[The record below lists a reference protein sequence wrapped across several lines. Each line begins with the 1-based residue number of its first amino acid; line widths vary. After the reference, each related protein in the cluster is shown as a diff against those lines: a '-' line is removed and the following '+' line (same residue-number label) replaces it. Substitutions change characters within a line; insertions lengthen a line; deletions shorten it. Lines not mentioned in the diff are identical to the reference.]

1 MFYRYVHFCG
11 SLWWVVASYSSVAR
25 AERDEQC
32 RTGPSKGFDLMAKN
46 LDLKVKT
53 PFQKK
58 QKKEKKTEEKVDE
71 EAEETLTQKEELQ
84 ES

>member
-1 MFYRYVHFCG
+1 M
-11 SLWWVVASYSSVAR
+11 ASYSSVAR

-46 LDLKVKT
+46 PDLEGQNPIPKEA
-53 PFQKK
+53 KK
-58 QKKEKKTEEKVDE
+58 DKKTEEKVDE

>member
-1 MFYRYVHFCG
+1 MFTF
-11 SLWWVVASYSSVAR
+11 A
-25 AERDEQC
+25 
-32 RTGPSKGFDLMAKN
+32 GPSGESWHLTQVWLELNATNSAEQDHPKDLIWWPRI
-46 LDLKVKT
+46 LIWKVKT

>member
-1 MFYRYVHFCG
+1 
-11 SLWWVVASYSSVAR
+11 LIW
-25 AERDEQC
+25 
-32 RTGPSKGFDLMAKN
+32 
-46 LDLKVKT
+46 KVKT

-58 QKKEKKTEEKVDE
+58 QKKDKKTEEKVDE